1 MNAIT
6 HTQDLALPLQPFAN
20 ATSRVNEWR
29 GRCLDSFTRAE
40 AAVTEC
46 LIALAE
52 VEGKGQ
58 QVRLPHLV
66 GQRLD
71 ALAQAVAA
79 GGPFE
84 AEGTGASLALERFRV
99 HDSFRNMLCH
109 GVGKVTLD
117 PQGTW
122 TLVLRLAALRSRRL
136 SRDTLALTEAEA
148 EQLQAEVGRA
158 SKGLCSRL
166 GQVRAHVAQRS
177 KQCAAAP

>member
-1 MNAIT
+1 MKAIT
-6 HTQDLALPLQPFAN
+6 HTQDLALPFQPFAN

-99 HDSFRNMLCH
+99 HDSFRNMFSGDWREMQDLMLPSDEYEGEIIQIRH
-109 GVGKVTLD
+109 GLINEHVFRARSFCPSALISPFGVTC
-117 PQGTW
+117 
-122 TLVLRLAALRSRRL
+122 R
-136 SRDTLALTEAEA
+136 
-148 EQLQAEVGRA
+148 
-158 SKGLCSRL
+158 
-166 GQVRAHVAQRS
+166 
-177 KQCAAAP
+177 

>member
-1 MNAIT
+1 MHIFR
-6 HTQDLALPLQPFAN
+6 LAQSLVMRCQIAFAG
-20 ATSRVNEWR
+20 W
-29 GRCLDSFTRAE
+29 
-40 AAVTEC
+40 
-46 LIALAE
+46 
-52 VEGKGQ
+52 EG
-58 QVRLPHLV
+58 
-66 GQRLD
+66 D
-71 ALAQAVAA
+71 AQAVAA